1 MPKHSKRYREL
12 KKRVQNLPPLPLE
25 EAVKIVKE
33 FNNTKF
39 DQTVELAIR
48 LGIDPR
54 KADQMVRGSVV
65 LPHGTGR
72 QVRVAVFAT
81 GEKAQQARDAGA
93 DIVGAEDLAE
103 QVKQGKIDFD
113 VCIATPDM
121 MKIVGPLGRILGPRG
136 LMPSPRNGTVTNEV
150 AETVRQFKL
159 GRVEFRA
166 DAGGNVHIPVGKV
179 SMSEQAL
186 IENIETALQTVRA
199 LRPAAVRGQ
208 YVRNVALSATM
219 SPSVKVQVA

>member
-1 MPKHSKRYREL
+1 MPKHSRRYLEL
-12 KKRVQNLPPLPLE
+12 KKQVEGLPPLSVR
-25 EAVKIVKE
+25 EAVRKLKQ
-33 FNNTKF
+33 FANTKF
-39 DQTVELAIR
+39 DQTVELAVR

-72 QVRVAVFAT
+72 QVRVAVFAQ
-81 GEKAQQARDAGA
+81 GEKAREAEEAGA
-93 DIVGAEDLAE
+93 DVIGAEDLV
-103 QVKQGKIDFD
+103 QRIQQGQIDFD

-121 MKIVGPLGRILGPRG
+121 MKLLRPLGRILGPRG
-136 LMPSPRNGTVTNEV
+136 LMPSPRNGTVTNDV
-150 AETVRQFKL
+150 ADTVRQFKL

-166 DAGGNVHIPVGKV
+166 DAGGNVHIPVGKL
-179 SMSEQAL
+179 SMPEEAL
-186 IENIETALQTVRA
+186 VENIETALQTIRA

-219 SPSVKVQVA
+219 SPSLKVAAA